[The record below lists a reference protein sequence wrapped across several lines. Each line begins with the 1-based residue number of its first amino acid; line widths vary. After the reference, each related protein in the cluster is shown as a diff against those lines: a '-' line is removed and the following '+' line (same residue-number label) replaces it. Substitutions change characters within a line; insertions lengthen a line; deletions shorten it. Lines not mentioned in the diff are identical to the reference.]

1 MIYKLLIEE
10 PNMTHLLAV
19 NSSPNLSSS
28 VSRDLVMQFATSFEK
43 QASTNTVTVRDVGK
57 NPLPHLDETTTSAF
71 YTPSD
76 QLSEEQKQAISLSD
90 TLVEEVMQADVI
102 VVGAPMHNFGS
113 SSHLK
118 AYLDHI
124 ARVGRTITYT
134 EEGPK
139 GLLGGRKVFVV
150 TARGGVYS
158 KGPASHM
165 DIQVPYL
172 KTFFSFV
179 GIENVTFIHAEGLN
193 MGDDSREKAIDAAV
207 HSISASVNGL
217 AA

>member
-1 MIYKLLIEE
+1 
-10 PNMTHLLAV
+10 MTHLLAV

-28 VSRDLVMQFATSFEK
+28 VSRDLVMQFSTSFEK
-43 QASTNTVTVRDVGK
+43 QASGNTVTVRDVGK
-57 NPLPHLDETTTSAF
+57 NPLPHLDETTTNAF
-71 YTPSD
+71 YTPRV

-90 TLVEEVMQADVI
+90 KLVEEVMQADVI

-134 EEGPK
+134 EKGPK
-139 GLLGGRKVFVV
+139 GLLGGRKVFVI

-179 GIENVTFIHAEGLN
+179 GIDDVTFIHAEGLN
-193 MGDDSREKAIDAAV
+193 MGDDSRENAIESAIR
-207 HSISASVNGL
+207 SISASLSGFT
-217 AA
+217 A

>member
-1 MIYKLLIEE
+1 
-10 PNMTHLLAV
+10 MTHLLAV

-28 VSRDLVMQFATSFEK
+28 VSRDLVMQFSTSFEK
-43 QASTNTVTVRDVGK
+43 QASGNTVTVRDVGK

-71 YTPSD
+71 YTPRV

-90 TLVEEVMQADVI
+90 KLVEEVMQADVI

-134 EEGPK
+134 EKGPK
-139 GLLGGRKVFVV
+139 GLLGGRKVFVI

-179 GIENVTFIHAEGLN
+179 GIDDVTFIHAEGLN
-193 MGDDSREKAIDAAV
+193 MGDDSRENAIESAIR
-207 HSISASVNGL
+207 SISASLSGFT
-217 AA
+217 A